1 MNKKILLS
9 LPFLMILSSCN
20 VNSFGEEIQNES
32 QFVEIGEMA
41 DTNFNVA
48 KANLVS
54 AKSDNAK
61 DSSVIKKANHNAE
74 LYSSGDFVCETDQKI
89 QGFTIQ
95 YDVET
100 YFLIKGDKNGT
111 ISESSDFLTSYRNQ
125 TVSLINE
132 DYSEALGAYSFM
144 KKFAGKNA
152 GDEVDGKTYSTIFL
166 ASSLAGDTLGYTM
179 KIEYDVKGGKR
190 LEQSYITLD
199 KVNDKWGISFYSHR
213 ITDTL
218 TGNNGGTEESYYVVE
233 YVFSCLTDEGLNQKK
248 LAAKGNLSGYSFS
261 VNGVT
266 PEAKTSNGMPFSQ
279 K

>member
-1 MNKKILLS
+1 MNPL
-9 LPFLMILSSCN
+9 
-20 VNSFGEEIQNES
+20 
-32 QFVEIGEMA
+32 
-41 DTNFNVA
+41 
-48 KANLVS
+48 
-54 AKSDNAK
+54 
-61 DSSVIKKANHNAE
+61 
-74 LYSSGDFVCETDQKI
+74 
-89 QGFTIQ
+89 TII
-95 YDVET
+95 T
-100 YFLIKGDKNGT
+100 GDKNGT

-218 TGNNGGTEESYYVVE
+218 IGNNGGTEESYYVVE

-261 VNGVT
+261 VNGVA